1 MGAVPTLS
9 IDATITARGQTTVP
23 AAIRK
28 MLGVNQGSITFR
40 GMSDGTVVIEPK
52 AEEEH
57 SDPAIGAFLQLL
69 ERDITRGNVV
79 PLQQALLDD
88 LDALVGET
96 DVDMD
101 AALPD
106 E

>member
-1 MGAVPTLS
+1 MVAVPTLS

-28 MLGVNQGSITFR
+28 MLGVSQGSITFR

-52 AEEEH
+52 AEDEH
-57 SDPAIGAFLQLL
+57 DPAIGAFLQLL
-69 ERDITRGNVV
+69 ERDIAGGHVV
-79 PLQQALLDD
+79 PLQRALLDEI
-88 LDALVGET
+88 DALVGDTE
-96 DVDMD
+96 VDMD
-101 AALPD
+101 APLPD